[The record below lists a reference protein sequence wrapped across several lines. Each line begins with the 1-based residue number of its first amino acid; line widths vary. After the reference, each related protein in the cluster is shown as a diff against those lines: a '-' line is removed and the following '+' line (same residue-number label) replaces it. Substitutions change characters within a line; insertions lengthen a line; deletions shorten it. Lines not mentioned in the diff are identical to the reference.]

1 MAKTIR
7 EAVAECIALHG
18 HSDFLVCRLDDDL
31 SLIHTGNR
39 MRPDDYLD
47 DMRWA
52 EDRRARGY
60 APADRALLDMPLSA
74 ILEPS

>member
-18 HSDFLVCRLDDDL
+18 HSDFWVCRLDDDL

-47 DMRWA
+47 DMRLA
-52 EDRRARGY
+52 ENRRARGWG
-60 APADRALLDMPLSA
+60 PIKRARYDIPLAELLS
-74 ILEPS
+74 